1 MELLLPRTD
10 RAVAFQLAVAVAVL
24 TGAFVVFRRDR
35 DVRLFVVGLAVMAG
49 AWFALRSL
57 H

>member
-10 RAVAFQLAVAVAVL
+10 RGVLAQLAVAIVVL
-24 TGAFVVFRRDR
+24 TGAFLVFRRDH
-35 DVRLFVVGLAVMAG
+35 DVRLLVVGIAVITG

>member
-1 MELLLPRTD
+1 MDLLLPRTD
-10 RAVAFQLAVAVAVL
+10 RAVAVQLAVAVVVL
-24 TGAFVVFRRDR
+24 TATFVVFRRDR
-35 DVRLFVVGLAVMAG
+35 DVRLLVVGVAVMAA

>member
-10 RAVAFQLAVAVAVL
+10 QGVLAQLAVAIVVL
-24 TGAFVVFRRDR
+24 TGAVFVFRRDP
-35 DVRLFVVGLAVMAG
+35 DVRLLVIGIAVMTS
-49 AWFALRSL
+49 AWFALRAL

>member
-10 RAVAFQLAVAVAVL
+10 RAVAVQLAVAVLVL

-35 DVRLFVVGLAVMAG
+35 DVRLLVVGIAVMAG

>member
-10 RAVAFQLAVAVAVL
+10 RAVAVQLAVAVLVL